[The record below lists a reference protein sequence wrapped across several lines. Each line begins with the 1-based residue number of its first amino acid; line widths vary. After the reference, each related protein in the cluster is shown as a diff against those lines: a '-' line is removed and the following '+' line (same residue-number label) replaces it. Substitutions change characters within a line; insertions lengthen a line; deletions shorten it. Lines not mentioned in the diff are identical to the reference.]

1 MIMNKERL
9 MQLEIVRRN
18 SKQKNIILASVKKL
32 GNHPTAD
39 EVFIEARKLLPSISL
54 STVYR
59 NLAILSKNGDLLS
72 INNLSSEIHF
82 DHNTTRH
89 FHVYCSTCGKV
100 GDIYLPD
107 NSIEM
112 LFPEKSH
119 GFQIDGFSVTFNG
132 TCNNCSILKNS
143 KGE

>member
-1 MIMNKERL
+1 
-9 MQLEIVRRN
+9 MQVEIIRRN

-39 EVFIEARKLLPSISL
+39 EVFIEARKLLPGISL

-72 INNLSSEIHF
+72 IDNLSSEIHF
-82 DHNTTRH
+82 DHNTIKH
-89 FHVYCSTCGKV
+89 SHVYCSTCGKV
-100 GDIYLPD
+100 GDIYLPE
-107 NSIEM
+107 NGIEM
-112 LFPEKSH
+112 FLSEKTY
-119 GFQIDGFSVTFNG
+119 GFQIDGFSVTFSG